1 MLILLENNVH
11 DITRQGA
18 HPSSNCSQNLS
29 FKNENGECKLP
40 DIATQQKNEKI
51 LQENGVL
58 MKNHYV
64 PSQSFANHQVVKTRN
79 NDKLTVETNT
89 TNILSKSHE
98 TGNFSA
104 RASCPNDKCRHES
117 RNIKSTGCSTHRMS
131 ASASSGHHPG
141 RSNNISYVYVIFI
154 LWYII

>member
-1 MLILLENNVH
+1 
-11 DITRQGA
+11 
-18 HPSSNCSQNLS
+18 
-29 FKNENGECKLP
+29 
-40 DIATQQKNEKI
+40 
-51 LQENGVL
+51 

-117 RNIKSTGCSTHRMS
+117 RNIKSTGCSTHRLS
-131 ASASSGHHPG
+131 ASASSSYHPG

-154 LWYII
+154 LWYIIWFNFFPVYVAKFNLQGLLPGFCCGIYITHLNNYIIFHTSCW